1 MGSKPLWLLPL
12 RETLSSLHGTI
23 NKPLLCSWGACYVS
37 MSRLWLYKYFWKHS
51 PEQMQ
56 PVLIKCT
63 EMWDPWRIF
72 FQTYVVVIKRDRYEQ
87 QPKAIYA
94 KVLMQRFKPPLVSSG
109 ILIFLTLA
117 TGPYQIYQSIKS
129 LIGFAFK
136 IPLEPTLFSPLL
148 SDSRYLYFSSAC
160 LWCVIASF
168 KKKYI
173 FLLCSFPVPL

>member
-72 FQTYVVVIKRDRYEQ
+72 FQTYVVVIKRDRYEE

-117 TGPYQIYQSIKS
+117 TGPYQIYQSINLSKVWLALPSKYLSS
-129 LIGFAFK
+129 LPFSLHYCLIQDIF
-136 IPLEPTLFSPLL
+136 ISPLHAY
-148 SDSRYLYFSSAC
+148 D
-160 LWCVIASF
+160 V
-168 KKKYI
+168 
-173 FLLCSFPVPL
+173 